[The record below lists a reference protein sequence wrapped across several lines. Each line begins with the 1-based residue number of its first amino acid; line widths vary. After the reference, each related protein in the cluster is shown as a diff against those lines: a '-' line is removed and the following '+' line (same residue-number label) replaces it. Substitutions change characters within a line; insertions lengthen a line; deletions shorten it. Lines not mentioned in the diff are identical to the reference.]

1 MPTTLDLT
9 TLSTASL
16 RLLVTCCAAAA
27 GAHATDAQ
35 RKALWQR
42 LEDHAWTPTTAD
54 SPLPLAIV
62 ATWVDESQPTL
73 RQWLDT
79 HVLREEGR

>member
-9 TLSTASL
+9 TLSPASL

-42 LEDHAWTPTTAD
+42 LEDHAWPPTPAD
-54 SPLPLAIV
+54 SPLSFTRVETWLAGQQQ
-62 ATWVDESQPTL
+62 AKL
-73 RQWLDT
+73 RAWLET
-79 HVLREEGR
+79 HLREEER